1 MFVRTA
7 ENSESISKFQV
18 QHRGGL
24 LSYVDIIPLVSA
36 PSCVLIYMNISGHTL
51 YFICF
56 FFQLLS

>member
-1 MFVRTA
+1 MFVGTA
-7 ENSESISKFQV
+7 ENSESINTPFQV

-56 FFQLLS
+56 FFSF